1 MGSPFFHFS
10 ACLSSELNRQ
20 TVSFTVLGNEY
31 PSRKSIRK
39 VQQWK
44 GIPEFLAW
52 KIAHSSQLGPITIP
66 RTEDKVT
73 LVVTAYVHPPNRIS
87 YPKKSPEVDI
97 LNPLYGGPA
106 IETYPL
112 LYVAPIE
119 PPGSLGWDT
128 GTAVWTH
135 ILHNL
140 QAAAQNTPTEVNPR
154 HFHLIVAIAWANPD
168 LSRMLY
174 YNVDPKQDGDRP
186 IEYVLLNRQQKQEF
200 TTGGW
205 VHMRKV
211 IPDAKSKNRM
221 RNNVGPS
228 GT

>member
-10 ACLSSELNRQ
+10 ACLSSELHRKA
-20 TVSFTVLGNEY
+20 VAFSLLKHEF
-31 PSRKSIRK
+31 RKSARK

-87 YPKKSPEVDI
+87 YPRESPEVDI

-112 LYVAPIE
+112 LHVAPIE
-119 PPGSLGWDT
+119 PPGWDT

-135 ILHNL
+135 ILHSL
-140 QAAAQNTPTEVNPR
+140 QAAAQNTLTRANPR
-154 HFHLIVAIAWANPD
+154 HFPLIITIAWANPD

-174 YNVDPKQDGDRP
+174 YNIDPRQDGDMP
-186 IEYVLLNRQQKQEF
+186 IGYVLLNRQQKKRF
-200 TTGGW
+200 MTGVW
-205 VHMRKV
+205 EHMRKV
-211 IPDAKSKNRM
+211 VPDAESNNRM
-221 RNNVGPS
+221 SNNVGP
-228 GT
+228 